1 MKTKKSELILLSA
14 ALFVLLFSAC
24 GNKEPEVEPTPVT
37 PEPMVKKYLVEEYQF
52 KNDRLC
58 LTIDWNEDF
67 SQIKR
72 ISYSDVGSDFFR
84 SVYDFTYY
92 AQDSIVVK
100 ASIPEGADGWLIYDR
115 YTCHLRDDGKIDSIT
130 YYSNNEYMWGQKYK
144 YDNQGRLISV
154 GDYHYFIWEG
164 ENAIEV
170 RLNSSTPS
178 YYDKFGKGIH
188 PHYNFPYLLRA
199 TSSNSMSFMTQ
210 PLWKNEY
217 IHDGDDYK
225 LIYEY
230 DEDNYVVS
238 VYRVDSTG
246 NVRLTNGY
254 RYETAN

>member
-24 GNKEPEVEPTPVT
+24 GNKDPEVEPTPVT
-37 PEPMVKKYLVEEYQF
+37 PEPMVKKYLVEQYLEDPNRVTH
-52 KNDRLC
+52 K
-58 LTIDWNEDF
+58 IEWNEDY

-72 ISYSDVGSDFFR
+72 ISYSIVGSIAYFID
-84 SVYDFTYY
+84 YDFTYY

-100 ASIPEGADGWLIYDR
+100 PSIPEGSIQWLMYDS
-115 YTCHLRDDGKIDSIT
+115 YTCHLFDDGKIDSISL
-130 YYSNNEYMWGQKYK
+130 YRQNKYCGSWQYE
-144 YDNQGRLISV
+144 YDNQGRLIAAR
-154 GDYHYFIWEG
+154 DDYFIWEG
-164 ENAIEV
+164 ENVIEGTFQTSDPV
-170 RLNSSTPS
+170 F
-178 YYDKFGKGIH
+178 YDKFGEGIH
-188 PHYNFPYLLRA
+188 PHYTIPYLLPGVG
-199 TSSNSMSFMTQ
+199 SYDMSYITEPM
-210 PLWKNEY
+210 WKNEY